1 LRVGWARR
9 QAGASRRQVRLYV
22 VAGVPSAGENT
33 PVMVIVR
40 DFVRR
45 ISAFPWR
52 VKWNGT
58 ACAT

>member
-1 LRVGWARR
+1 
-9 QAGASRRQVRLYV
+9 
-22 VAGVPSAGENT
+22 VPSAGENT

-52 VKWNGT
+52 LFTWIGVR
-58 ACAT
+58 

>member
-1 LRVGWARR
+1 M
-9 QAGASRRQVRLYV
+9 RQVRLYV
-22 VAGVPSAGENT
+22 VAGVPSAGGEDT

-52 VKWNGT
+52 VKRNGT
-58 ACAT
+58 PCAM